1 MTPFLSDFLRLV
13 QFPVHRDQPALTLN
27 LVVSSQNQPKAGAPH
42 QFHNQAGSVPRM
54 PTATPAGRLESAP
67 SAILPSFVVSR
78 AGASLSSSRV
88 AIDNSKNI
96 HIIGVVYSR
105 LIKPPAQKS
114 FFLFGPRGTGKTTWI
129 RQTFPDALYFDL
141 LDPEIYND
149 FLARPEHLEAYTAKE
164 KFDWVILD
172 EIQRVPE
179 LLNEVHRLIE
189 SKHYK
194 FILTGSSA
202 RKLRRGGQNLLAGRA
217 LTYYMYPLTAVELG
231 RDFDLEKVLEYGA
244 MPGVFSEQ
252 DKKKYLASYV
262 KTYLYEEIQQEGMTR
277 NLSSFARFLET
288 ASFSQGSVLNVS
300 EVARE
305 AMVERK
311 VIENYFTILE
321 DLLVATRI
329 PVFTKKAKRKMVT
342 HTKFYFFDTG
352 IYQTIRPM
360 GPLDNPESVFGVAL
374 ETLFLQNLQ
383 AINDYYNFGYRI
395 YFYRTILGVEV
406 DFVLYGEK
414 GIIAFEIKRSD
425 KISRSDLRGLRAFLS
440 DYPTAKGYLV
450 YGGKRRMIEKDV
462 EIIPLE
468 VALKN
473 LPELLS

>member
-1 MTPFLSDFLRLV
+1 M
-13 QFPVHRDQPALTLN
+13 
-27 LVVSSQNQPKAGAPH
+27 
-42 QFHNQAGSVPRM
+42 
-54 PTATPAGRLESAP
+54 
-67 SAILPSFVVSR
+67 
-78 AGASLSSSRV
+78 
-88 AIDNSKNI
+88 
-96 HIIGVVYSR
+96 YSR
-105 LIKPPAQKS
+105 LIKPPARKS

-129 RQTFPDALYFDL
+129 KQTFPNALYFDL

-149 FLARPEHLEAYTAKE
+149 FLARPEHLETYTEKE
-164 KFDWVILD
+164 KFDWIVLD

-189 SKHYK
+189 NKHYK

-217 LTYYMYPLTAVELG
+217 LTYYMYPLTAKELG
-231 RDFDLEKVLEYGA
+231 KDFNLDEALEFGT
-244 MPGVFSEQ
+244 MPSIFSEE

-262 KTYLYEEIQQEGMTR
+262 KTYLYEEILQEGMTR
-277 NLSSFARFLET
+277 NLSAFARFLET

-311 VIENYFTILE
+311 VTENYFTILE
-321 DLLVATRI
+321 DLLVAVRI

-352 IYQTIRPM
+352 IYRTIRPM
-360 GPLDNPESVFGVAL
+360 GPLDNPENVSGIAL

-383 AINDYYNFGYRI
+383 AVNDYYDLGYKI
-395 YFYRTILGVEV
+395 YFYRTALGVEV

-414 GIIAFEIKRSD
+414 GIMAFEVKRSN
-425 KISRSDLRGLRAFLS
+425 KISRADTRGLRAFLV
-440 DYPTAKGYLV
+440 DYPTAKGYLI
-450 YGGKRRMIEKDV
+450 YGGKRRMAEKNV
-462 EIIPLE
+462 EIIPIE
-468 VALKN
+468 DALKN
-473 LPELLS
+473 LPFLLDKTF